1 MKSQKIVDYYNF
13 LESKDEG
20 NSKVFDDGSEA
31 LFCLLFKLLGDERSM
46 YDITCIFDFPTA
58 TELKGGAEEGD
69 YSYIL
74 NQAEEHG
81 CELEENGVTQG
92 ITAEIIQK
100 LENFLPA
107 LTDRIQSQEL
117 ARNSDFLNSIL

>member
-13 LESKDEG
+13 LESEDEG
-20 NSKVFDDGSEA
+20 NSRVFDDGSEA
-31 LFCLLFKLLGDERSM
+31 LYCLLFKLLGDKRSM
-46 YDITCIFDFPTA
+46 YDITGISDFPTA
-58 TELKGGAEEGD
+58 TELKVGAEEGD
-69 YSYIL
+69 YNYIL
-74 NQAEEHG
+74 NQAEEHC

-100 LENFLPA
+100 LEKFLPA

-117 ARNSDFLNSIL
+117 ARNSDFLNSLL